1 MVKTSSSPNV
11 VMYTTL
17 IKGFKESKMV
27 EDAFHVLNLM
37 KSEGYAPDLVLCNV
51 LIDCLSKV
59 GRYDDVLD
67 VFVSLQT
74 QNMTPDSYTFC
85 SLLSTVCL
93 SKRFSL
99 LPKLVHGLVIEAD
112 LVVCN
117 ALL

>member
-37 KSEGYAPDLVLCNV
+37 KSEGYAPNLVLCNV

-59 GRYDDVLD
+59 GRYDNALD

-74 QNMTPDSYTFC
+74 QNMTPEYLILIHSVLCY
-85 SLLSTVCL
+85 LPYVCL
-93 SKRFSL
+93 RGFLSYPS
-99 LPKLVHGLVIEAD
+99 
-112 LVVCN
+112 
-117 ALL
+117 